1 MYPVFPEGG
10 ARLSLY
16 PARKKTIHIFPSSR
30 KGNPKMRIIIWSLFA
45 LAMLLWTGTAL
56 IAVHFVDWT
65 VQTFGNTLPTA
76 QELGAVAEAI
86 PLPAWLAV
94 WVDPAWAQ
102 IFQAGFGNF
111 IEVVSQSAPFLA
123 SAISW
128 LSPLIWGIWGLGVL
142 VLLIAAAL
150 GHWLLGTL
158 KKSA

>member
-1 MYPVFPEGG
+1 
-10 ARLSLY
+10 
-16 PARKKTIHIFPSSR
+16 
-30 KGNPKMRIIIWSLFA
+30 MRMIIWSLFA
-45 LAMLLWTGTAL
+45 LVMLLWTGTAL
-56 IAVHFVDWT
+56 VAVHFVDWT

-128 LSPLIWGIWGLGVL
+128 LSPLIWVIWGLGAL
-142 VLLIAAAL
+142 VLLIVASL

-158 KKSA
+158 KKPA